1 MSAAVINAIDASMLS
16 TAESDELFSGL
27 VMLGC
32 ALVCAGIVY
41 MNRSGKHD

>member
-1 MSAAVINAIDASMLS
+1 MNTVINAIDASMLS

-32 ALVCAGIVY
+32 ALICAGIVY
-41 MNRSGKHD
+41 MNRGRRHD

>member
-1 MSAAVINAIDASMLS
+1 MSAVINAIDASVLS
-16 TAESDELFSGL
+16 SAETDELFSGL

>member
-1 MSAAVINAIDASMLS
+1 MNTVINAIDVSILS
-16 TAESDELFSGL
+16 SAETDELFSGL

-41 MNRSGKHD
+41 MNRRGRHG

>member
-1 MSAAVINAIDASMLS
+1 MNTVIHAIDASVLS
-16 TAESDELFSGL
+16 AAESEELFSGL

-41 MNRSGKHD
+41 MNRGRRHD